1 MTGFVNQ
8 VVAGLGG
15 VGTALLAAEGDGI
28 AAAGGSGGITVV
40 AQQALGAIVFA
51 LIGLA
56 VLALAIVLM
65 SKLMPLPF
73 WKEIEEDQNTA
84 LGIMVGSIVIGISI
98 IIAAA
103 IHG

>member
-1 MTGFVNQ
+1 MSGLVNQ
-8 VVAGLGG
+8 VLIGVSG
-15 VGTALLAAEGDGI
+15 VGTFLLGAVE
-28 AAAGGSGGITVV
+28 GSGGGFSVV
-40 AQQALGAIVFA
+40 AQQALAAVVFA
-51 LIGLA
+51 FIGLV
-56 VLALAIVLM
+56 VLALSIVLM

-84 LGIMVGSIVIGISI
+84 LGVMVGSIVIGISI